1 MVFNYSP
8 NGRDVLSVIMCFPM
22 TLLTNYEYQ
31 NTKHAS
37 SFFFLMN
44 LTNLVGCLWQR
55 QEVRVNLRKGNS
67 DGARVLT
74 SHDCGVPFLD
84 LVLHV
89 DLLCFWFIFLLPW
102 FFFSNLILCPSTT
115 EPDTSKFYL
124 REVTQLRSKLAT
136 GYSYFT
142 SLTINS
148 DRSGQGSNKEPFN
161 LSS

>member
-1 MVFNYSP
+1 M
-8 NGRDVLSVIMCFPM
+8 LSYDLVDQLRIPEHKTCIFF
-22 TLLTNYEYQ
+22 L
-31 NTKHAS
+31 
-37 SFFFLMN
+37 FFLMN

-89 DLLCFWFIFLLPW
+89 DLLCFWFIFLLPL

>member
-89 DLLCFWFIFLLPW
+89 DLLCFWFISCSHDFFLQFYSLP
-102 FFFSNLILCPSTT
+102 FHHRTRHFKILPQRSNTAKIQVSYWL
-115 EPDTSKFYL
+115 
-124 REVTQLRSKLAT
+124 QLLHITNYQFRWKWSR
-136 GYSYFT
+136 F
-142 SLTINS
+142 
-148 DRSGQGSNKEPFN
+148 
-161 LSS
+161 

>member
-1 MVFNYSP
+1 M
-8 NGRDVLSVIMCFPM
+8 LSYDLVDQLRIPEHKTCI
-22 TLLTNYEYQ
+22 
-31 NTKHAS
+31 
-37 SFFFLMN
+37 FFLFFDEFNQPCRM
-44 LTNLVGCLWQR
+44 LMAASRSSSEFAQGKQWWC
-55 QEVRVNLRKGNS
+55 KS
-67 DGARVLT
+67 
-74 SHDCGVPFLD
+74 SH
-84 LVLHV
+84 
-89 DLLCFWFIFLLPW
+89 LPW
-102 FFFSNLILCPSTT
+102 LWCPIPGPCVTCGFTLFLVHFLAPMIFFSNFILCPSTT